1 MPNFPDTRFSYA
13 DLTLEKFIKN
23 KDKIQELSDIFST
36 DKNECK
42 KTGKQK
48 LQKFQSII
56 NGHNDNGEESIFKK
70 VQAVRQITK
79 PLGKMIHHLESKKTK
94 ASWIFPLFEA
104 LMKDV
109 YEFKNNPNVK
119 RCLKHETIENIQS
132 CISRRWLGQLHNERQ
147 IVPLKNN
154 IFIVAYLLDPYY
166 STCEHLN
173 QSIGNDWDISFK
185 EIVKTYY
192 KNHQQENRIVLSAE
206 DELLDILD
214 KRGKWGDYIRER
226 QSEISERMHGHIFAF
241 NVEKVIFSQNLM
253 RPTHQIWKFFG
264 SIKYPIV
271 TPIAMKLSILAVQ
284 SANVERACKAHG
296 VIHTKARNRL
306 KNGTVQKLLYCYMN
320 LCLLYNH
327 EKLYEVSNF
336 IESEIKRIDNNGG
349 HDNEI
354 GIGDSSEGEDDITN
368 TIDISQ
374 MLNESVTREKLKVP
388 NNNVST
394 SGILDYVQLLDAD
407 IKF

>member
-166 STCEHLN
+166 STSEHLN

-192 KNHQQENRIVLSAE
+192 KNHQQVNRIVFSAE
-206 DELLDILD
+206 DELLAILD

-226 QSEISERMHGHIFAF
+226 QREISERMHGHTFAF
-241 NVEKVIFSQNLM
+241 NVEKVIF
-253 RPTHQIWKFFG
+253 HKI
-264 SIKYPIV
+264 
-271 TPIAMKLSILAVQ
+271 
-284 SANVERACKAHG
+284 
-296 VIHTKARNRL
+296 
-306 KNGTVQKLLYCYMN
+306 
-320 LCLLYNH
+320 
-327 EKLYEVSNF
+327 
-336 IESEIKRIDNNGG
+336 
-349 HDNEI
+349 
-354 GIGDSSEGEDDITN
+354 
-368 TIDISQ
+368 
-374 MLNESVTREKLKVP
+374 
-388 NNNVST
+388 
-394 SGILDYVQLLDAD
+394 
-407 IKF
+407 